1 MEIKLVITADE
12 KALEFARDIARSSSK
27 LGIIG
32 DIDQIKDQVKAAVGA
47 EIKSEEDRPWETIE
61 PDPIKVEVKAEPKP
75 ILIDGCS
82 KTTPQE
88 SNVLKASE
96 NNIAKPQ
103 HTLVEL
109 RERGNTFAMT
119 KGLPAFKEILNKY
132 GIPKLTAPEA
142 IPYFDQL
149 WDDLEV

>member
-1 MEIKLVITADE
+1 MEIKIVITADE

-32 DIDQIKDQVKAAVGA
+32 DLEEIKEKVKTAVEA

-61 PDPIKVEVKAEPKP
+61 PDPIKVEVKAESKP
-75 ILIDGCS
+75 VLIDGGS
-82 KTTPQE
+82 KTSPQE
-88 SNVLKASE
+88 SNTPKASE
-96 NNIAKPQ
+96 NNTPKPQ

-119 KGLPAFKEILNKY
+119 KGLPAFKAILNKY
-132 GIPKLTAPEA
+132 GVPKLTAPEA
-142 IPYFDQL
+142 EPFFDQL

>member
-1 MEIKLVITADE
+1 MEIKVIITADE

-32 DIDQIKDQVKAAVGA
+32 DIDQIKDQVKTAVEA

-61 PDPIKVEVKAEPKP
+61 PDPIKVEVKAESKP
-75 ILIDGCS
+75 VLIDGGS
-82 KTTPQE
+82 KTSPQE
-88 SNVLKASE
+88 LNTPKASE
-96 NNIAKPQ
+96 NNTPKPQ

-119 KGLPAFKEILNKY
+119 KGLPAFKAILNKY
-132 GIPKLTAPEA
+132 GVPKLTAPEA
-142 IPYFDQL
+142 EPFFDQL

>member
-12 KALEFARDIARSSSK
+12 KALEFARNIARSNSK

-32 DIDQIKDQVKAAVGA
+32 DLEEIKEKVKTAVEA
-47 EIKSEEDRPWETIE
+47 EIKSDGDRPWETIE
-61 PDPIKVEVKAEPKP
+61 PDPIKVEVKAEPKSVP
-75 ILIDGCS
+75 ISEGPTQAQELS
-82 KTTPQE
+82 TP
-88 SNVLKASE
+88 
-96 NNIAKPQ
+96 KPQ

-119 KGLPAFKEILNKY
+119 KGLPAFKAILNKY
-132 GIPKLTAPEA
+132 GVPKLTAPEA
-142 IPYFDQL
+142 EPFFDQL

>member
-32 DIDQIKDQVKAAVGA
+32 DIDQIKAKVKTAVEA
-47 EIKSEEDRPWETIE
+47 EIKSEGDRPWETIE
-61 PDPIKVEVKAEPKP
+61 PDPIKVEVKAEPKSVP
-75 ILIDGCS
+75 ISEGPTQAQEPS
-82 KTTPQE
+82 TP
-88 SNVLKASE
+88 
-96 NNIAKPQ
+96 KPQ

-119 KGLPAFKEILNKY
+119 KGLPAFKAILNKY
-132 GIPKLTAPEA
+132 GVPKLTAPEA
-142 IPYFDQL
+142 EPFFDQL

>member
-1 MEIKLVITADE
+1 MEIKVVITADE

-27 LGIIG
+27 LGVIG
-32 DIDQIKDQVKAAVGA
+32 DLE
-47 EIKSEEDRPWETIE
+47 EIKEKVKTAVETEIRSEEDKPWETIE
-61 PDPIKVEVKAEPKP
+61 PDPIKVEVKTEPKSVP
-75 ILIDGCS
+75 IS
-82 KTTPQE
+82 EVPAAAPQAQEPSTP
-88 SNVLKASE
+88 
-96 NNIAKPQ
+96 KPQ

-142 IPYFDQL
+142 EPYFDQL